1 LENKQKYVAHYINL
15 QQAIKNGLIIT
26 KIHRA
31 LQFSQS
37 KWLKPYIDFNTNLRT
52 NAKNDFEKDQFKLY
66 NNSVFGKTME
76 NIRNRINIELVC
88 DWKRAKKL
96 IAKSNFHSSIIFT
109 ENLVSIHM
117 LKTSLEFNKPIYVGM
132 SILDL
137 SKTLMY
143 DFHYDIMV
151 PKFNQDLQL
160 MYMDTDSFVYQIHT
174 EDLFAEYFK
183 MAQHMDTSDYPKDH
197 PNYSTSN
204 KKVLGKFKDEVN
216 GQIISRFVALRSKMY
231 AIDVDGKIKKRAK
244 GVQRATLSNQIGFH
258 DYMRVLRE
266 QINIISEMRR
276 IQSREHQVSTVLM
289 RKKSL
294 DWFDDKRHIL
304 TDGIS
309 TLPHGHYL
317 L

>member
-1 LENKQKYVAHYINL
+1 
-15 QQAIKNGLIIT
+15 
-26 KIHRA
+26 
-31 LQFSQS
+31 
-37 KWLKPYIDFNTNLRT
+37 
-52 NAKNDFEKDQFKLY
+52 
-66 NNSVFGKTME
+66 ME

-96 IAKSNFHSSIIFT
+96 IAKPNFHSSIIYT

-117 LKTSLEFNKPIYVGM
+117 LKTCLEFNKPIYVGM

-143 DFHYDIMV
+143 QFHYDIMV
-151 PKFNQDLQL
+151 PKFQDLQL

-174 EDLFAEYFK
+174 EDLFADLLQ
-183 MAQHMDTSDYPKDH
+183 MAHHMDTSDYPKDH
-197 PNYSTSN
+197 PNYSITN

-216 GQIISRFVALRSKMY
+216 GKIISRFVALRSKMY

-244 GVQRATLSNQIGFH
+244 GVQRATLANNIGFN
-258 DYMRVLRE
+258 DYMRVLTE
-266 QINIISEMRR
+266 QGSILSEMRR
-276 IQSREHQVSTVLM
+276 IQSREHQVSTVVM
-289 RKKSL
+289 RKRSL
-294 DWFDDKRHIL
+294 DWFDDKRQIL
-304 TDGIS
+304 EDGVR